1 MVNNGKYLE
10 NGEPLFCGSWRPF
23 RDFIRPMTKADWTGR
38 LKKKFEETALLGQK
52 WLKDEDKTVQ
62 EVLKDR
68 GLDTVGPCWTIF
80 DIIWCQQGCC
90 NFAVWRNDM
99 EAFHWDWLTHWPS
112 TIKFNNKK
120 TYEKNKGLVSDVLG
134 DADDCKQPS
143 RTQEKIAKLG
153 ENIVI
158 RRFTRLT
165 LGEARYACRLQSC
178 DRLRNTKK
186 SKNATR
192 FPILETTFHCV
203 ERLSQVRVRS
213 GWN

>member
-1 MVNNGKYLE
+1 MVNIWRMESHSSVGL
-10 NGEPLFCGSWRPF
+10 GDLFEISFDQWPKQTGQAAWRRSLKRPPSWARSGWRMKIRRF
-23 RDFIRPMTKADWTGR
+23 RKCWRT
-38 LKKKFEETALLGQK
+38 
-52 WLKDEDKTVQ
+52 
-62 EVLKDR
+62 

-99 EAFHWDWLTHWPS
+99 GAFHWDWLTHWPS